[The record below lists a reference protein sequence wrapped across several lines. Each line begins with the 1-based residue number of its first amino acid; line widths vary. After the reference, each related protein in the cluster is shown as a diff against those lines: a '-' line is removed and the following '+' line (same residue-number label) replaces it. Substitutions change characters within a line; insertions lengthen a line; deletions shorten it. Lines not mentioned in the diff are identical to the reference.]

1 MFSAINRDLINLCV
15 ALFSLAIFSFGC
27 ATAPKHAGGTAAHYV
42 DPGRQSEVSGV
53 GIESQDIINMT
64 DKMMHDILATP
75 IFSQPKTTP
84 KVIIDSEYFKNESST
99 RINKNMI
106 TDRLRTGLN
115 QAARGKMIFVGRE
128 YMNMVLKELQ
138 LKQLGVINEGES
150 ASEPKAYGGDFRLG
164 GRISTLDSV
173 DPKTGSFARYHQ
185 ILFEM
190 IDLNSGEIVWS
201 GSYNFKKVGQED
213 IIYR

>member
-1 MFSAINRDLINLCV
+1 MSSAINRKLIKLCV
-15 ALFSLAIFSFGC
+15 ALFSVAIFSFGC
-27 ATAPKHAGGTAAHYV
+27 ATAPKHADGTAAHYV
-42 DPGRQSEVSGV
+42 DPGQQSQVSGI
-53 GIESQDIINMT
+53 GIESQDIINMA
-64 DKMMHDILATP
+64 DKMILDILAAP
-75 IFSQPKTTP
+75 IFSLPKTPP
-84 KVIIDSEYFKNESST
+84 KVIIDAEYFKNESST
-99 RINKNMI
+99 RINKTMI

-115 QAARGKMIFVGRE
+115 RAAGGKMIFIGRE

-138 LKQLGVINEGES
+138 LKQLGVIDEGKS
-150 ASEPKAYGGDFRLG
+150 TSEPKAYGGDFRLG

-173 DPKTGSFARYHQ
+173 DPKTGAFARYHQ

-190 IDLNSGEIVWS
+190 IDLNTSEIVWS